1 MERSQKMQADIKT
14 NYNLISM
21 NPLTIKE
28 YIQFLKD
35 TAKVTQFFENAQPVI
50 ADNSDLLT
58 LSEHFSIKINENI
71 RVLIGQVNGQLMGL
85 SRRLSEIQK
94 NANDTAEK
102 FKKEIEKLIPTFRDK
117 IKSHG

>member
-35 TAKVTQFFENAQPVI
+35 TAKVT
-50 ADNSDLLT
+50 
-58 LSEHFSIKINENI
+58 
-71 RVLIGQVNGQLMGL
+71 
-85 SRRLSEIQK
+85 
-94 NANDTAEK
+94 
-102 FKKEIEKLIPTFRDK
+102 
-117 IKSHG
+117 